1 MAAGRPLRR
10 PRTGVEGANMENAL
24 LWIGRLAGVAGVLV
38 TAAAVLGRLAGH
50 FLVGGFQVGT
60 LMQAGTAAMVFACLA
75 YVALIARRLPARD

>member
-1 MAAGRPLRR
+1 M
-10 PRTGVEGANMENAL
+10 
-24 LWIGRLAGVAGVLV
+24 